1 MHVGVRCSLDGPADT
16 VERACFRCHS
26 GSNQPL
32 TSVSPPLGRPTCV
45 PEAFL
50 TRYGAICPG
59 SQFRTASA
67 ALASGES
74 QAWLLTATVSS
85 TLATA
90 ALSAS
95 ICTQR
100 CFLPSHCSAP
110 GRLFIPPIH
119 RDSDKLFGGRM
130 QRNATLGLWPQ
141 ASRSAL
147 NLDWNRSKSLLQE
160 AHDYWRASTSVD
172 YSPAGQLYL
181 TGRSET
187 RACVPQLGTRLV
199 PNTSGY
205 SNVLSFGI
213 HARSWSMLG
222 MLEATKY

>member
-1 MHVGVRCSLDGPADT
+1 MICMLSLRNLQISACLQTWRSHAMHVGETSLDGPADT

-26 GSNQPL
+26 GTNQPL

-67 ALASGES
+67 ALASDES

-90 ALSAS
+90 AMSAS

-100 CFLPSHCSAP
+100 CFLSSHCSGP
-110 GRLFIPPIH
+110 GRLFILPIH

-130 QRNATLGLWPQ
+130 QRNATLGFGHRQ
-141 ASRSAL
+141 AA
-147 NLDWNRSKSLLQE
+147 
-160 AHDYWRASTSVD
+160 
-172 YSPAGQLYL
+172 
-181 TGRSET
+181 
-187 RACVPQLGTRLV
+187 
-199 PNTSGY
+199 
-205 SNVLSFGI
+205 
-213 HARSWSMLG
+213 AR
-222 MLEATKY
+222 

>member
-1 MHVGVRCSLDGPADT
+1 MICMLSLRTLLISACLQTWRSHAMHVGVRCRLTARRTP
-16 VERACFRCHS
+16 VERACFRRPS
-26 GSNQPL
+26 GTNQPL

-100 CFLPSHCSAP
+100 CFLPSHCSGP
-110 GRLFIPPIH
+110 GRLFILPIH
-119 RDSDKLFGGRM
+119 RDSDKLLGVVC
-130 QRNATLGLWPQ
+130 NATLPLDLATGKPQ
-141 ASRSAL
+141 
-147 NLDWNRSKSLLQE
+147 
-160 AHDYWRASTSVD
+160 RA
-172 YSPAGQLYL
+172 
-181 TGRSET
+181 E
-187 RACVPQLGTRLV
+187 
-199 PNTSGY
+199 
-205 SNVLSFGI
+205 I
-213 HARSWSMLG
+213 
-222 MLEATKY
+222 

>member
-1 MHVGVRCSLDGPADT
+1 MQRSDKQSPEEYQYDLYDFLSDPSDKCVSADRAISCHARGCGMSLDGPADT

-26 GSNQPL
+26 GTNQPL

-67 ALASGES
+67 ALTSAQS

-90 ALSAS
+90 AMSAS

-100 CFLPSHCSAP
+100 CFLSSRCSGP
-110 GRLFIPPIH
+110 GRLLIPRTH
-119 RDSDKLFGGRM
+119 RDCGQAFGGRM
-130 QRNATLGLWPQ
+130 QRNATFGFGHRQ
-141 ASRSAL
+141 AA
-147 NLDWNRSKSLLQE
+147 
-160 AHDYWRASTSVD
+160 
-172 YSPAGQLYL
+172 
-181 TGRSET
+181 
-187 RACVPQLGTRLV
+187 
-199 PNTSGY
+199 
-205 SNVLSFGI
+205 
-213 HARSWSMLG
+213 AR
-222 MLEATKY
+222 